1 MKVHR
6 IFCGLQSSQLDEA
19 QTETLVR
26 DLAMKHFA
34 NGHTIYEAEGRWQGV
49 MTHFI
54 ERTLIVEVWEM
65 SGFGQPAIGKF
76 ALDYKNGAF
85 QESVVIIST
94 EAEAIVL

>member
-6 IFCGLQSSQLDEA
+6 IFCGLQSRELDEA

-26 DLAMKHFA
+26 DLAIKHFA
-34 NGHTIYEAEGRWQGV
+34 NGHTIYEAEGRWQGAMV
-49 MTHFI
+49 QCN
-54 ERTLIVEVWEM
+54 ERTLIVEVWEV

-76 ALDYKNGAF
+76 ALNYKDEAS

-94 EAEAIVL
+94 EAEAVVL